1 MNLEGDYSEK
11 VSEKGEPLT
20 REELSA
26 LIQRDIDEAEDFDR
40 SYVSEQRARGYKYY
54 YGDDIGAGP
63 EGKSQHVS
71 KDVFN
76 VVETAK
82 SICLE
87 TFTQNENVVY
97 FTPINVQDYY
107 PAKQATAYVNHVFYR
122 ENNGYKIIHDAFHDG
137 FIAKNG
143 LIKRWWKQEKSYSIE
158 RFDEIEEDE
167 LQALLSDPNVE
178 LRNYQQTIK
187 NVPIMAP
194 GQPVPQNQPINAP
207 PTQMGGARPT
217 PPPNP
222 QQAPP
227 MNPQAPPQGM
237 PPQGGP
243 PMGAPPMPTGAPP
256 QGSSGV
262 PPMQGGPPM
271 QQGMQPNM
279 QPVGMQQIM
288 VFSGEITRM
297 MDTSH
302 VHIMN
307 IKPEDFIIEDNAE
320 DLKNTKFCAIRNRM
334 TKSECLEM
342 GWDAETIDE
351 LSFGDTQLEW
361 RDRAEVDAR
370 HEHDGTFKDIWN
382 DSAKDRRTT
391 LVYEVYRKIDMDGDG
406 ITELW
411 QLFYADEEIL
421 GMEQVEEIPLEVF
434 TPYPQPY
441 KFHGLSI
448 PDVIWGIQK
457 SKSTI
462 ERQIIDNMVATNT
475 GRYLADLGFIRNPKD
490 LVDNRPGVIVNVTKM
505 DAVMPL
511 PITQLNPASF
521 QVLEML
527 EGDKEEATG
536 ATRLAQGME
545 KDAISKQNSF
555 DTIQALTTA
564 ANRRLMMFAKHFAEN
579 TLKPLLIAIHRIGMT
594 YDKTEKFVQL
604 SGQFIPVN
612 PATFKQR
619 LDMSIR
625 VALTPMEQK
634 EQINSL
640 MMVHNLLRQTPG
652 LMVNYGTEQQYV
664 LMMKMM
670 EYMNID
676 CRDHLLMNPASP
688 QYQAAMQAQNEIQ
701 KRQMQLQD
709 GMMTLEANLKQAQ
722 AQSLMASAQTNEQK
736 AKNQHIEDT
745 TKIQL
750 SQEEHTDKLAKD
762 AADLRIKENM
772 ARTDDWYKRE
782 QIRIAEEEL
791 AIKRAGGTGI

>member
-1 MNLEGDYSEK
+1 MNLEGDYSDK

-20 REELSA
+20 KEELVS
-26 LIQRDIDEAEDFDR
+26 IIRRDIDEAEDFDR
-40 SYVSEQRARGYKYY
+40 SYVHQQRARGYQYY
-54 YGDDIGAGP
+54 YGDDIGDAP
-63 EGKSQHVS
+63 EGKSHHVS
-71 KDVFN
+71 KDIFN

-97 FTPINVQDYY
+97 FTPINAGDYY
-107 PAKQATAYVNHVFYR
+107 AAKQATAYVNHVFYR
-122 ENNGYKIIHDAFHDG
+122 ENAGYKIIHDAFHDG
-137 FIAKNG
+137 FVAKNG

-167 LQALLSDPNVE
+167 LRALLSDPNVE
-178 LRNYQQTIK
+178 LRTYEQKIK

-207 PTQMGGARPT
+207 PTPMGGAKPS

-237 PPQGGP
+237 SPGQP
-243 PMGAPPMPTGAPP
+243 PMGAPPLPTGAPP
-256 QGSSGV
+256 QGSAGV

-271 QQGMQPNM
+271 QQGQQPTA
-279 QPVGMQQIM
+279 QPIGMQQIQ
-288 VFSGEITRM
+288 VFTGEITRM

-302 VHIMN
+302 VAIMN
-307 IKPEDFIIEDNAE
+307 IKPEDFIIEDDAE
-320 DLKNTKFCAIRNRM
+320 SIPTSKFCAIRSRM
-334 TKSECLEM
+334 TKSDCLEM
-342 GWDAETIDE
+342 GWEADIIDG
-351 LSFGDTQLEW
+351 LNFGDTGIEW
-361 RDRAEVDAR
+361 RDRDEVDAR
-370 HEHDGTFKDIWN
+370 HAHDGTFMNLWN
-382 DSAKDRRTT
+382 DASKDRRTT
-391 LVYEVYRKIDMDGDG
+391 IVYEVYRKIDMDGDG
-406 ITELW
+406 IVELW
-411 QLFYADEEIL
+411 QLFFSDDEIL
-421 GMEQVEEIPLEVF
+421 SMEQVEEVPLEVF

-490 LVDNRPGVIVNVTKM
+490 LVDNRPGVVVNVTKM
-505 DAVMPL
+505 DAVIPMP
-511 PITQLNPASF
+511 IAQINPNSF
-521 QVLEML
+521 AVLEML

-555 DTIQALTTA
+555 DTIQMLTTA

-604 SGQFIPVN
+604 NGQFVPVE
-612 PATFKQR
+612 PATFKR
-619 LDMSIR
+619 RMDMSIR

-634 EQINSL
+634 EQINNL
-640 MMVHNLLRQTPG
+640 MMIHNLLRQTPG
-652 LMVNYGTEQQYV
+652 LMVNYGTEQQFV
-664 LMMKMM
+664 LMQKMM

-676 CRDHLLMNPASP
+676 CREHLLMNPASP
-688 QYQAAMQAQNEIQ
+688 QYQAAMAAQNAIQ
-701 KRQMQLQD
+701 QRQMQLQD

-722 AQSLMASAQTNEQK
+722 AQSLMSSSQTNQFK
-736 AKNQHIEDT
+736 ATVQHQEDT
-745 TKIQL
+745 TKLQL
-750 SQEEHTDKLAKD
+750 SQTEHEDKLARE
-762 AADLRIKENM
+762 AADLRIKENSQQ
-772 ARTDDWYKRE
+772 TDDWYKRE
-782 QIRIAEEEL
+782 QIRIADAEL
-791 AIKRAGGTGI
+791 AIKKSGGTGI